1 MSWCRRNL
9 ITFTYI
15 LKWLVTIETLNLIHN
30 NNNNNNNNIII
41 IIIGETERNSNYN
54 SKLEFQ
60 FCAMCSN
67 YLFLKSFIYLI
78 LESNVGSHYKY
89 SFKWVMKYKN
99 QKV

>member
-1 MSWCRRNL
+1 MYMSWCRRNL

-30 NNNNNNNNIII
+30 NIIII